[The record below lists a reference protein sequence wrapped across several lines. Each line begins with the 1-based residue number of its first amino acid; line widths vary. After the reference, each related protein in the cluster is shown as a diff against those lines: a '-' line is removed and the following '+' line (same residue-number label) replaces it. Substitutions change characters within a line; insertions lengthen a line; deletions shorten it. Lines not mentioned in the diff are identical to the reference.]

1 MQPTL
6 CRRSNRYISQFR
18 KASVLSNN
26 PSFSYIPFDLSALNS
41 SDVSSSLTP
50 LLCESLG
57 SNEFT
62 LVFNAAEFY
71 SGSQRLKIDQIG
83 SMFNVNLFSIM
94 QLVDQLKHLN
104 LRRILF
110 INSVSGLVGQDNQ
123 HEYSASKHAL
133 MGYSRSLMKEAK
145 NAQFDVMTI
154 NPGGIATELWSKNDY
169 GVDTSRFMDP
179 SSIASLCIH
188 LLSLPPRVFVES
200 NHLTC
205 RRFVIIRIL

>member
-1 MQPTL
+1 MIYLVTGTSSGVGYEL
-6 CRRSNRYISQFR
+6 ACSLLSVGEVIGISR
-18 KASVLSNN
+18 NLGKASVLSNN

-62 LVFNAAEFY
+62 MVFNAAEFY
-71 SGSQRLKIDQIG
+71 SGSQRLNIDQIG

-133 MGYSRSLMKEAK
+133 MGYS
-145 NAQFDVMTI
+145 V
-154 NPGGIATELWSKNDY
+154 
-169 GVDTSRFMDP
+169 
-179 SSIASLCIH
+179 
-188 LLSLPPRVFVES
+188 LL
-200 NHLTC
+200 
-205 RRFVIIRIL
+205 